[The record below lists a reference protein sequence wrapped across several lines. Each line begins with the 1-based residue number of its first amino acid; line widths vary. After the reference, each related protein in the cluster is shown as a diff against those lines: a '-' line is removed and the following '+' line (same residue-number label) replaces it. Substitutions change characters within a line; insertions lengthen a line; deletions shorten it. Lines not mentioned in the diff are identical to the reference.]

1 MSLDFDKKKLPAE
14 RRQHLRAG
22 INWPVR
28 IETDQGSFKGVAL
41 NISSGGA
48 FIHCPDALEIAD
60 VFRMDIYPHRS
71 NRTLTVS
78 ADVVWS
84 NTSGTAEHQMPL
96 GLGVRFVD
104 ISDADQ
110 ELISNM
116 VLDYLK
122 SAKESDFTETEEI
135 SIIDLAEVE

>member
-1 MSLDFDKKKLPAE
+1 MSLHFDEKKLPAE
-14 RRQHLRAG
+14 RREHLRAG

-28 IETDQGSFKGVAL
+28 IETDQGSFKGTAL

-48 FIHCPDALEIAD
+48 FIHCPDVQEITE
-60 VFRMDIYPHRS
+60 VFRMDIYPRRS

-84 NTSGTAEHQMPL
+84 NMSGTAERHMPL
-96 GLGVRFVD
+96 GLGVRFID
-104 ISDADQ
+104 ISKADQ

-122 SAKESDFTETEEI
+122 SAQESDFTETEEI
-135 SIIDLAEVE
+135 SIIELAEVQ